1 MKKFYLSILAL
12 SALVFGCQKPELAD
26 PNENGSQPM
35 KDVAIAAGMGTSET
49 KAALD
54 SETGQFSWQEG
65 DVISVLAT
73 DGKFYDFTLSE
84 GTGSWKAEFTGSIPV
99 EAQITTV
106 ATYPALTSNATENT
120 LLNETTLNY
129 VLPSE
134 WTWKKDVSNVPMVA
148 TFAEGADYMSFK
160 QVGGVMRFPVK
171 NMPAKGTFV
180 LTMPETHFTGEFPI
194 DITKLGET
202 AMLAGG
208 APKTKSDDGM
218 KDVVIEVLPEVYTET
233 LTITYDSEFYGELV
247 EFNVP
252 VPTGTYKDFYL
263 QVKDEQGTV
272 IYEKKYVKDNV
283 VERATLLNMSQIE
296 LPKTNMPDPEVWPYF
311 VDARVVLPEV
321 VEGETQYAV
330 YVDGAAEPV
339 LKDIEMVG
347 EKATVV
353 IGGDFAHNSTHTVA
367 IAKVVNG
374 DILTE
379 TRSDEVEFTTANI
392 FQMTKNTGTKFVT
405 VGWDDVALGWGPKYD
420 GEKWSAVPKSLNT
433 DGTSVHYKRGYQ
445 VQLLAADKTTVLY
458 DLIPFAGHEA
468 FTGLFSDSSWLGKVS
483 DQNILIPTAL
493 SFGYLTPGQDY
504 YFRVKTLEGTE
515 YIGLD
520 KGNHNP
526 EDNGSYPFPYPIYSD
541 RGGSA
546 WSELVKLSTDPEH
559 IPSQYEV
566 LYQGFDD
573 HMTNNDYMNWAP
585 GVVPD
590 VTSVRQ
596 SWDDY
601 TAAYAEGYE
610 TFLGQTHAQRKW
622 TSMAFSKMLTVES
635 MGIIDPWQ
643 EGVERVFNEK
653 AGSLKGWSL
662 VSTSKVA
669 RTVYTDFG
677 TIRLGQS
684 GSSTSSPVLSSPAL
698 QSANLSDDTPKLC
711 RITTNIG
718 FTATSQTVVPT
729 TLYVSVYREAVEDGQ
744 KVLAKVGESI
754 GLSPEIQH
762 KEEWEAWFNPTHV
775 DSKNYAHHQRFFEL
789 TCEVELK
796 NGDVLKFDRPSLG
809 KGLLII
815 GDIKIEALADV
826 VEEPEFSDNGVGT
839 EPDNTNYDVY
849 GLGKMPISYWW
860 TIPDYAH
867 NYDDAKTRELYADM
881 AASGINIVLHNGEV
895 NFSVEENKRIMN
907 IAKDLGMKFI
917 SQYWTLDPKDRLS
930 VIEEHF
936 ASSPNYIGEYLSDEP
951 GASKYDELGDFVTAF
966 NAKFP
971 DKEAYIN
978 LYPIYARPTSL
989 GTSTYAEYIDQYIA
1003 KVPTKSISYD
1013 YYGLN
1018 AEPQSL
1024 GSTYYTNLDLVRSKS
1039 LAVRKP
1045 FWMITQAGKV
1055 GKNTRMPSEKEER
1068 WNVWSMLAAG
1078 SKGVSYFCYW
1088 DPWSSEEDPDAD
1100 VAMIHRDGEKTDRYY
1115 WIKQINSDIE
1125 TIGKKLLP
1133 CHADGIILTHPT
1145 YYPLYDNDG
1154 LGRTNY
1160 GPVKAV
1166 SGNTSIGL
1174 GCFRDARVSENGD
1187 NYKGYKVMTVSQM
1200 PCRDAEAWLTLDPS
1214 VTEITVT
1221 HIHTS
1226 ETLQVNNSLNATVG
1240 GITVSFDGT
1249 KLIVSMPEGEAAL
1262 IEF

>member
-1 MKKFYLSILAL
+1 
-12 SALVFGCQKPELAD
+12 
-26 PNENGSQPM
+26 
-35 KDVAIAAGMGTSET
+35 
-49 KAALD
+49 
-54 SETGQFSWQEG
+54 
-65 DVISVLAT
+65 
-73 DGKFYDFTLSE
+73 
-84 GTGSWKAEFTGSIPV
+84 
-99 EAQITTV
+99 
-106 ATYPALTSNATENT
+106 
-120 LLNETTLNY
+120 
-129 VLPSE
+129 
-134 WTWKKDVSNVPMVA
+134 
-148 TFAEGADYMSFK
+148 
-160 QVGGVMRFPVK
+160 
-171 NMPAKGTFV
+171 
-180 LTMPETHFTGEFPI
+180 
-194 DITKLGET
+194 
-202 AMLAGG
+202 
-208 APKTKSDDGM
+208 
-218 KDVVIEVLPEVYTET
+218 
-233 LTITYDSEFYGELV
+233 
-247 EFNVP
+247 
-252 VPTGTYKDFYL
+252 
-263 QVKDEQGTV
+263 
-272 IYEKKYVKDNV
+272 
-283 VERATLLNMSQIE
+283 
-296 LPKTNMPDPEVWPYF
+296 
-311 VDARVVLPEV
+311 
-321 VEGETQYAV
+321 
-330 YVDGAAEPV
+330 
-339 LKDIEMVG
+339 
-347 EKATVV
+347 
-353 IGGDFAHNSTHTVA
+353 
-367 IAKVVNG
+367 
-374 DILTE
+374 
-379 TRSDEVEFTTANI
+379 
-392 FQMTKNTGTKFVT
+392 
-405 VGWDDVALGWGPKYD
+405 
-420 GEKWSAVPKSLNT
+420 
-433 DGTSVHYKRGYQ
+433 
-445 VQLLAADKTTVLY
+445 
-458 DLIPFAGHEA
+458 
-468 FTGLFSDSSWLGKVS
+468 
-483 DQNILIPTAL
+483 
-493 SFGYLTPGQDY
+493 
-504 YFRVKTLEGTE
+504 
-515 YIGLD
+515 
-520 KGNHNP
+520 
-526 EDNGSYPFPYPIYSD
+526 
-541 RGGSA
+541 
-546 WSELVKLSTDPEH
+546 
-559 IPSQYEV
+559 
-566 LYQGFDD
+566 
-573 HMTNNDYMNWAP
+573 
-585 GVVPD
+585 
-590 VTSVRQ
+590 
-596 SWDDY
+596 
-601 TAAYAEGYE
+601 
-610 TFLGQTHAQRKW
+610 
-622 TSMAFSKMLTVES
+622 
-635 MGIIDPWQ
+635 
-643 EGVERVFNEK
+643 
-653 AGSLKGWSL
+653 
-662 VSTSKVA
+662 
-669 RTVYTDFG
+669 
-677 TIRLGQS
+677 
-684 GSSTSSPVLSSPAL
+684 
-698 QSANLSDDTPKLC
+698 
-711 RITTNIG
+711 
-718 FTATSQTVVPT
+718 
-729 TLYVSVYREAVEDGQ
+729 
-744 KVLAKVGESI
+744 
-754 GLSPEIQH
+754 
-762 KEEWEAWFNPTHV
+762 
-775 DSKNYAHHQRFFEL
+775 
-789 TCEVELK
+789 VELK

-881 AASGINIVLHNGEV
+881 AASGINVVLHNGEV
-895 NFSVEENKRIMN
+895 NLSLEENKRIMN

-917 SQYWTLDPKDRLS
+917 SQYWTLDLKDRLP

-936 ASSPNYIGEYLSDEP
+936 ASSPNYIGEYLADEP

-1055 GKNTRMPSEKEER
+1055 GKSTRMPSEKEER

-1088 DPWSSEEDPDAD
+1088 DPWTSEEDPDAD

-1166 SGNTSIGL
+1166 SGNTSIGV